1 MSNIR
6 DKMMGG
12 LDDEVN
18 KMRDQL
24 KDMSNMGGLNDEMAN
39 LKE

>member
-24 KDMSNMGGLNDEMAN
+24 KDMSNMGGLNEEMAN